1 MQIGENVKNIDN
13 VISESRKS
21 KEKKAQSQKIRLCI
35 DRYLRDPWT
44 DFSPKSRNCVI

>member
-21 KEKKAQSQKIRLCI
+21 KKKKLNHRKLCLEP
-35 DRYLRDPWT
+35 YLRDLWT
-44 DFSPKSRNCVI
+44 DFSPKSQNCVI

>member
-21 KEKKAQSQKIRLCI
+21 IEKKKLNHRKLGYA
-35 DRYLRDPWT
+35 T
-44 DFSPKSRNCVI
+44 TVI